1 MRYGRVWLLGS
12 GLSASSIV
20 EVKVK
25 ISSATA
31 RTDRSIEF
39 PDGPTFTWL
48 GTVDDDAVVAELVS
62 ADLLVAPS
70 LGGESFGIVLLEAMA
85 AGVPVVASDLPAYRL
100 VAGEAAFLVPPS
112 DPHALARAIDVLLGD
127 PAMRRKLVDAGRD
140 RVRNFTFASPA
151 DSYRVHYE
159 DLVALRR
166 SATHPT
172 RAEDER

>member
-1 MRYGRVWLLGS
+1 
-12 GLSASSIV
+12 
-20 EVKVK
+20 
-25 ISSATA
+25 
-31 RTDRSIEF
+31 
-39 PDGPTFTWL
+39 
-48 GTVDDDAVVAELVS
+48 
-62 ADLLVAPS
+62 
-70 LGGESFGIVLLEAMA
+70 MA

-140 RVRNFTFASPA
+140 HSNFTFTSLA